1 MGPEDCAK
9 IREGLES
16 GKIDLR
22 DISMATW
29 LQVSYLSLFNKQ
41 VTNGDQTI
49 VYNGNVYNLHFCVSG
64 VVPPADTVKLKDKQ

>member
-1 MGPEDCAK
+1 
-9 IREGLES
+9 
-16 GKIDLR
+16 
-22 DISMATW
+22 MATW